1 MNNRVVFAL
10 RKLLVLAIPLLV
22 AFAVWQLAAAPL
34 LTLNRD
40 LDENAERS
48 QALLRHYRLL
58 MSQTSEVSSELQRLK
73 ENSGGDDLFYST
85 QNVNAA
91 ATSLQQKLGELVAA
105 TGGQIRAARV
115 ETKPKSP
122 NYEPFAVNM
131 TFATSSAGL
140 ANLLFQ
146 LETLRPIVL
155 VDGVFINAGPTLQAM
170 QHNTNGADN
179 DKRAAEDQVLDVALT
194 VSAFALTK
202 G

>member
-1 MNNRVVFAL
+1 MNKRVVLAL
-10 RKLLVLAIPLLV
+10 KKLIVLAIPLFLV
-22 AFAVWQLAAAPL
+22 LAAWQLAVAPL
-34 LTLNRD
+34 LTLTRD

-48 QALLRHYRLL
+48 EALLRHYRLL
-58 MSQTSEVSSELQRLK
+58 ISQAGDVNSELQRLK
-73 ENSGGDDLFYST
+73 DNSGADDLFYST
-85 QNVNAA
+85 LNVNAA

-115 ETKPKSP
+115 ETKPRTP
-122 NYEPFAVNM
+122 NYEPFAINL

-140 ANLLFQ
+140 AKLLFQ
-146 LETLRPIVL
+146 LETLRPVVL
-155 VDGVFINAGPTLQAM
+155 VDGVFINAGPALLALQ
-170 QHNTNGADN
+170 HTTNAAEN

>member
-1 MNNRVVFAL
+1 MNKSVVLVL
-10 RKLLVLAIPLLV
+10 RKGVALAIPLLL
-22 AFAVWQLAAAPL
+22 AFVVWQIMVAPL

-40 LDENAERS
+40 LDEDAERS
-48 QALLRHYRLL
+48 QLLLRHYRLL
-58 MSQTSEVSSELQRLK
+58 MSQAGEVNSELQRLK
-73 ENSGGDDLFYST
+73 ENSGADDLFYST

-91 ATSLQQKLGELVAA
+91 ATLLQQKLGELVAA

-115 ETKPKSP
+115 ETKPKTP
-122 NYEPFAVNM
+122 NYEPFAVNL

-140 ANLLFQ
+140 AKLLFQ

-155 VDGVFINAGPTLQAM
+155 VDGVFINSGPALQAL
-170 QHNTNGADN
+170 QHSTNAADN

-194 VSAFALTK
+194 VAAFALTK

>member
-1 MNNRVVFAL
+1 MNQRVVFAL
-10 RKLLVLAIPLLV
+10 KKVVVLVIPLLL
-22 AFAVWQLAAAPL
+22 AFAAWQLAIAPL

-40 LDENAERS
+40 LDEDAERS
-48 QALLRHYRLL
+48 EALLRHYRLL
-58 MSQTSEVSSELQRLK
+58 ISQANDVSSELQRLK
-73 ENSGGDDLFYST
+73 DSSGADDLFYGA

-115 ETKPKSP
+115 ETKPKTP
-122 NYEPFAVNM
+122 NYEPFAINL

-140 ANLLFQ
+140 AKLLFQ
-146 LETLRPIVL
+146 LETLRPVVL
-155 VDGVFINAGPTLQAM
+155 VDGVFINAGPALLALQ
-170 QHNTNGADN
+170 HSTNAADN

-194 VSAFALTK
+194 VSAFALIK

>member
-1 MNNRVVFAL
+1 MSEPFVFAL
-10 RKLLVLAIPLLV
+10 KKAIVLTVPLALI
-22 AFAVWQLAAAPL
+22 FAVWQMAVAPL

-40 LDENAERS
+40 LDEDAERS
-48 QALLRHYRLL
+48 QALLRHYRMLV
-58 MSQTSEVSSELQRLK
+58 SQAGEVDSELQRLK
-73 ENSGGDDLFYST
+73 ESSGAEGLFYDT

-91 ATSLQQKLGELVAA
+91 ATLLQQRLGELVAA

-115 ETKPKSP
+115 ETKPKNP
-122 NYEPFAVNM
+122 NYEPFAVNL

-140 ANLLFQ
+140 SKLLFQ

-155 VDGVFINAGPTLQAM
+155 VDNVFVNAGPALLAL
-170 QHNTNGADN
+170 QHNANAT
-179 DKRAAEDQVLDVALT
+179 DKDKHAAEDQVLDVALT

>member
-1 MNNRVVFAL
+1 MSKRLTFAL
-10 RKLLVLAIPLLV
+10 TKATVLAIPLFL
-22 AFAVWQLAAAPL
+22 AFAIWQMAVTPL

-40 LDENAERS
+40 LDEDVERS

-58 MSQTSEVSSELQRLK
+58 VSQAGEANSEVQRLK
-73 ENSGGDDLFYST
+73 ESSGAEDLFYNT

-91 ATSLQQKLGELVAA
+91 ATLLQQKLGELVAA

-115 ETKPKSP
+115 ETKPKTPS
-122 NYEPFAVNM
+122 YEPFAVNL
-131 TFATSSAGL
+131 TFATSAAGL
-140 ANLLFQ
+140 SKLLFQ

-155 VDGVFINAGPTLQAM
+155 VDNVFINAGPALLALR
-170 QHNTNGADN
+170 HNANAADK
-179 DKRAAEDQVLDVALT
+179 DKHAAEDQVLDVALT